1 MPMNEIADYRYRGA
15 RALVLL
21 HERAI
26 RELLS
31 TWQRAKAAG
40 VRLPQTTDPDYLSLE
55 TLLHHMFR
63 SARGYMTWMCEKL
76 DLPDPGIEPAP
87 QAARVQEDAA
97 RWLEH
102 LLACWRPP
110 LAGIEE
116 ARFNEVHLT
125 RWGIEMCIE
134 SMLEHAVLHPARHRF
149 QLEELMEAP

>member
-1 MPMNEIADYRYRGA
+1 MPMNEIADHCYHGA

-21 HERAI
+21 HERSM

-31 TWQRAKAAG
+31 TWLQAKAAG
-40 VRLPQTTDPDYLSLE
+40 LR
-55 TLLHHMFR
+55 
-63 SARGYMTWMCEKL
+63 
-76 DLPDPGIEPAP
+76 LPDPDIDPAP
-87 QAARVQEDAA
+87 EAPCVERDAA
-97 RWLEH
+97 RWKEH

-110 LAGIEE
+110 LAEIEE

-149 QLEELMEAP
+149 QLEELREAP